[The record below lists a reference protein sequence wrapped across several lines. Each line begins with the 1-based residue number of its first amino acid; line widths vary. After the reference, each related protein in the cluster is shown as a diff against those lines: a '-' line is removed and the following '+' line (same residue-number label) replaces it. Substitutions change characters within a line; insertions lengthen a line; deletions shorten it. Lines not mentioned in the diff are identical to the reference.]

1 MPSSKAAQ
9 PAKKLPRSFKYGM
22 PLYSVVWPEGSIFY
36 VCGGGGSTST
46 GIKNRVVFAEC
57 ISGHLTDQL
66 GDFNFGP
73 DCPMRMAITPNMKSM
88 VVAMGLGG
96 IRRLE
101 LDTRG
106 KIPKLS
112 EVSGDLAA
120 RLKVEVA
127 GEVKSL
133 AFNRSGEQLL
143 LGWADGGLA
152 VLDWPSLQPRL
163 DLRSPSTRL
172 ADGVRDL
179 DSSPTPR
186 NHVVTCVLDNGT
198 LEQWDWESGRL
209 VLRAG
214 LARGEFRSNAVMTL
228 VGPEHSS
235 VQPLPRGLHGA
246 TFARAKYGP
255 VPTKP
260 GSSSSSSSGA
270 GGRAGAGSSTPSP
283 SASPLLYALMNNRE
297 GCWATQWA
305 QPGGPASLSL
315 VKWRKVSGGPGSG
328 LDVSR
333 DGAKLAVSTSDGS
346 TMVLSASDLSTLNLL
361 PKAHMVF
368 STGVVLA
375 PDGSQALSISADAS
389 ATAVPA
395 SKQPRLRVKTSAVGR
410 VLLLTVI
417 FIALMLACALQ
428 VIRVLKWQGRMD
440 LVWKLRSLMGW
451 KGVPDGATLMPAG
464 SQCPAGSVGQC
475 QAGP

>member
-46 GIKNRVVFAEC
+46 GIKNR
-57 ISGHLTDQL
+57 
-66 GDFNFGP
+66 
-73 DCPMRMAITPNMKSM
+73 MAITPNMKSM

-106 KIPKLS
+106 KIPKL
-112 EVSGDLAA
+112 
-120 RLKVEVA
+120 
-127 GEVKSL
+127 
-133 AFNRSGEQLL
+133 
-143 LGWADGGLA
+143 
-152 VLDWPSLQPRL
+152 
-163 DLRSPSTRL
+163 SPSTRL

-246 TFARAKYGP
+246 TFARAK
-255 VPTKP
+255 
-260 GSSSSSSSGA
+260 
-270 GGRAGAGSSTPSP
+270 
-283 SASPLLYALMNNRE
+283 E

-346 TMVLSASDLSTLNLL
+346 TMVLSASDLSTLHLL